1 MLDNISLEQRV
12 LVAGGK
18 IVVREG
24 TRFVLVL
31 GLDFLQLV
39 ALGYTEV
46 SKVAL
51 RAVRTLLLSCLGE
64 FELQKSLSLLQVD
77 CPLQVS
83 LQDEAIVNIEEDLL
97 LPDFDRLLDDFVEI
111 LLHVIGC
118 LVLVLLVSLV
128 VLDHH
133 FPDVRCLDL
142 GLVVVEVHL
151 VSHIA
156 SQ

>member
-1 MLDNISLEQRV
+1 M
-12 LVAGGK
+12 AGGK

-24 TRFVLVL
+24 TRLVLVL

-39 ALGYTEV
+39 ALRYTEV
-46 SKVAL
+46 RKVAL
-51 RAVRTLLLSCLGE
+51 RAVCTLLLSCLGE
-64 FELQKSLSLLQVD
+64 FELQKSLSLLEVD

-83 LQDEAIVNIEEDLL
+83 LQDEAIVDIEEDLL

-142 GLVVVEVHL
+142 GFIVVEVHF
-151 VSHIA
+151 VSHIP

>member
-1 MLDNISLEQRV
+1 M
-12 LVAGGK
+12 AGGK

-24 TRFVLVL
+24 TRLVLVL
-31 GLDFLQLV
+31 GLNFLQLV

-51 RAVRTLLLSCLGE
+51 RAVCTLLLSCLGE
-64 FELQKSLSLLQVD
+64 FELQKSLSLLEVD

-83 LQDEAIVNIEEDLL
+83 LQDEAIVDIEEDLL

-128 VLDHH
+128 VFDHH

-151 VSHIA
+151 VSHIP